1 MNSKFPLPRATVV
14 GLAVALLPTTLGS
27 VAQESVSS
35 SELVREQGWELVR
48 DNCTEC
54 HSSQIIV
61 QNSGNRA
68 VWKSRIEWMQDSQ
81 GLGELAPEVEESILQ
96 YLAAN
101 YGQKTASRRQHLPA
115 HLMPANPNA
124 QPDQ

>member
-1 MNSKFPLPRATVV
+1 MLMLPLS
-14 GLAVALLPTTLGS
+14 LGS
-27 VAQESVSS
+27 RAQENAAAG
-35 SELVREQGWELVR
+35 ELVREQGWEFVR

-81 GLGELAPEVEESILQ
+81 GLGELAPDLENSILD
-96 YLAAN
+96 YLATN
-101 YGQKTASRRQHLPA
+101 YGQKAASRRQALPA
-115 HLMPANPNA
+115 HLMPGNPNPQA
-124 QPDQ
+124 N